1 MMAEKVFGT
10 MQDYMISLVGAEAG
24 SRAQRVASQKRPS
37 KGGGLIAASAGASA
51 ARKAFGKKPK
61 GKKK

>member
-1 MMAEKVFGT
+1 MPEKPFGT
-10 MQDYMISLVGAEAG
+10 MQDYMISLVGAAAG
-24 SRAQRVASQKRPS
+24 GRAHRIASQKRPS
-37 KGGGLIAASAGASA
+37 KGNSLIAASAGASA